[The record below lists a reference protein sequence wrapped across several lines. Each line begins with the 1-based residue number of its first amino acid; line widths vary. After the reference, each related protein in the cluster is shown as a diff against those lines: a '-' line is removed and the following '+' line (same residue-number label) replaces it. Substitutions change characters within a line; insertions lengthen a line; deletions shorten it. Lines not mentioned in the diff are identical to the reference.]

1 MKNGKFVS
9 ALVALTLGT
18 FVGSVYAADEHP
30 AMGNPADENA
40 AGTVS
45 KPAKSTKKKS
55 IKSHDSVKSHDAA
68 ASEVQGRQEH
78 PAKPQ
83 AGTTVKSHDPAASEV
98 TGRSTHPDASAGSE
112 VKSHAAGQQHD
123 RSGSKN

>member
-1 MKNGKFVS
+1 
-9 ALVALTLGT
+9 
-18 FVGSVYAADEHP
+18 
-30 AMGNPADENA
+30 MGNPADENA

-45 KPAKSTKKKS
+45 KPAKSTKRKS
-55 IKSHDSVKSHDAA
+55 IKSHDAA

-83 AGTTVKSHDPAASEV
+83 AGTTVRSHDPAASEV
-98 TGRSTHPDASAGSE
+98 TGRSTHADASEGSE